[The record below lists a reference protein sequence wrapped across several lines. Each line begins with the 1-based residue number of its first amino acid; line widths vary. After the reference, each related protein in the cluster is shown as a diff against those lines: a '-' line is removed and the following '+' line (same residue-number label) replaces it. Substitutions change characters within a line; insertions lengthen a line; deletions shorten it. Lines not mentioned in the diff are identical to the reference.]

1 MVNVKVAIPATTTR
15 SPSPVPTPP
24 ASSTPAATATA
35 SGATATPRVTVI
47 DDSNKGKPPLSGVD
61 PAAKTPG
68 LPSAG
73 NNGPG
78 IQWWRWIFFLAAL
91 MLAVA
96 GWFFTFAI
104 HYGDREPILVD
115 RGDRRRRKRY

>member
-1 MVNVKVAIPATTTR
+1 
-15 SPSPVPTPP
+15 
-24 ASSTPAATATA
+24 
-35 SGATATPRVTVI
+35 VTVL
-47 DDSNKGKPPLSGVD
+47 DNSNKGNPPQSGVD
-61 PAAKTPG
+61 PAGKTPG

-73 NNGPG
+73 NSGPG